1 MTTLYLI
8 RHGETVDNAA
18 HLMQGQTQ
26 GRLNAVG
33 LRQAEELRERFRQQ
47 RVDAFVSS
55 DLRRAIETCEVI
67 AEPHGVKVQTTP
79 LLRERDW
86 GDFTGRYIPDLQGLP
101 FPENVESLEEMKR
114 RARRFL
120 DEMSSRY
127 PNQTV
132 LAVGHG
138 IINKAIQSVFH
149 HRPMSEIKRMDNAE
163 VRMLNLQ

>member
-1 MTTLYLI
+1 MTTLYLV

-67 AEPHGVKVQTTP
+67 AEPHGAKV
-79 LLRERDW
+79 
-86 GDFTGRYIPDLQGLP
+86 
-101 FPENVESLEEMKR
+101 
-114 RARRFL
+114 
-120 DEMSSRY
+120 
-127 PNQTV
+127 
-132 LAVGHG
+132 
-138 IINKAIQSVFH
+138 
-149 HRPMSEIKRMDNAE
+149 
-163 VRMLNLQ
+163 